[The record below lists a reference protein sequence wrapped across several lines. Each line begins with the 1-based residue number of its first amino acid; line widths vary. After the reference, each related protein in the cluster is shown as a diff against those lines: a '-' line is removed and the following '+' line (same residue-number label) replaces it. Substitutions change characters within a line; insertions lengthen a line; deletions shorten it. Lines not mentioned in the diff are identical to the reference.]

1 VIIMKISE
9 QDQKLWS
16 EYYSRG
22 EEWFRSIPP
31 DLLVSIVE
39 VISPVEIPEQAA
51 DIFARASSALT
62 TGAPALAT
70 IVLNQTKRYI
80 QNPDECTPS
89 SWTYHTLKYIDP
101 VDTGYFDDAL
111 KGFPDTEAALNEIH
125 CSADQLVGIKPCFS
139 FTAQLEEAY
148 PYTRDVLIPKACNFV
163 AKKAAK
169 KIQEMM

>member
-1 VIIMKISE
+1 MPISE
-9 QDQKLWS
+9 EDQNLWS

-22 EEWFRSIPP
+22 EQWFRSIPP
-31 DLLVSIVE
+31 DLLTSIIE
-39 VISPVEIPEQAA
+39 VISPVEIPQQAA
-51 DIFARASSALT
+51 DLFSKSASAFT
-62 TGAPALAT
+62 TAAPALAT

-80 QNPDECTPS
+80 KDPEQCTPS
-89 SWTYHTLKYIDP
+89 SWTYHTLKYITP

-111 KGFPDTEAALNEIH
+111 RGFPDTEAALNEIH

-163 AKKAAK
+163 AKKAAE
-169 KIQEMM
+169 KIQKAMQ